1 MKYTILIAALATAA
15 VVATPATSQ
24 TLAPRDAAAIGLAG
38 ADGSAPIPSADAR
51 AADLNKMMEIRGW
64 QAGPSAGDAAART
77 TSATPMASD
86 SQRAAAL
93 QSTMEIRG
101 WQSGPSAGDAAT
113 VSAQKAAAAP
123 AAVRLDT
130 PAVQKTLVDESQP

>member
-24 TLAPRDAAAIGLAG
+24 TLAPRDAIGLAG
-38 ADGSAPIPSADAR
+38 ADGSAPTPSADAR

-86 SQRAAAL
+86 GQRAAAL

-130 PAVQKTLVDESQP
+130 PAAQKTLVDESQP